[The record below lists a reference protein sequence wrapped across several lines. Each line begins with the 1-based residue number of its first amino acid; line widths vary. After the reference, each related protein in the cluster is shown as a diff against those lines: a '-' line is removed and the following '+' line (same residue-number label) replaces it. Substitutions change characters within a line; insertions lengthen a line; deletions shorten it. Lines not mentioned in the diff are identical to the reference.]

1 MGTIRLSATS
11 QIRCLKV
18 GKLPSWKHVL
28 ASVRGLLNTFWL
40 SDIHLDT
47 CCEIVFDLSNDTSTG
62 KNSSFLSRSD
72 ILPAICSVLSSALY
86 YDILCAVLTFR
97 LTHEIVWKERTP
109 KSTHLSNMV
118 PIHSSIWALFKTLC
132 RRCMLVGWERDFL
145 SWIEIIS
152 K

>member
-47 CCEIVFDLSNDTSTG
+47 CCEIVFDPSNDTSTG

-72 ILPAICSVLSSALY
+72 ILPGICSVLSSALY

-118 PIHSSIWALFKTLC
+118 LFIVPFEHCSKPC
-132 RRCMLVGWERDFL
+132 VVAACWSVEN
-145 SWIEIIS
+145 EIS
-152 K
+152 FHGLR